1 MKKLF
6 ILSMLLLSFC
16 GEDTVENEIVE
27 TTEVTEMTYDK
38 TYTAAQEMTIDVNS
52 KYSAELETSL
62 GNIVIELF
70 TETSPITVN
79 NFVTLSNDG
88 YYNDVIFHRVIKGF
102 MIQGGDPS
110 GTGHGDMGKYPG
122 YDFED
127 ELNNPMNYEK
137 GIVSPI
143 NQKLDGIKYANKI
156 HKNEAEINWELTS
169 IEIFNKVRAFDP
181 FPGTYTRYSSKI
193 IKVIETSLSD
203 ITHNSEPGTII
214 NTDQKIII
222 AYGNKSALEIKLL
235 QKPGKRMIS
244 ANDFLNGTK
253 INVGEK
259 FGH

>member
-38 TYTAAQEMTIDVNS
+38 TYTTAQEMTIDVNS
-52 KYSAELETSL
+52 KYSAEIETSL

-88 YYNDVIFHRVIKGF
+88 YYDDVIFHRVIKGF

-137 GIVSPI
+137 GIVAMANSGPNTNGSQFFI
-143 NQKLDGIKYANKI
+143 MHADYPLPYQYTIFGKVLSGLDVVDTIGNVQTGENDKPNEDVVIYSIK
-156 HKNEAEINWELTS
+156 
-169 IEIFNKVRAFDP
+169 
-181 FPGTYTRYSSKI
+181 
-193 IKVIETSLSD
+193 
-203 ITHNSEPGTII
+203 IT
-214 NTDQKIII
+214 
-222 AYGNKSALEIKLL
+222 
-235 QKPGKRMIS
+235 
-244 ANDFLNGTK
+244 NG
-253 INVGEK
+253 
-259 FGH
+259 

>member
-38 TYTAAQEMTIDVNS
+38 TYTSAQEMTIDVNS

-127 ELNNPMNYEK
+127 ELNNPMNYDK
-137 GIVSPI
+137 GIVAMANRGPNTNGSQFFIMHADYPLPYQYTI
-143 NQKLDGIKYANKI
+143 FGKVLSGLDVVDTIGNVQTGENDKPNEDVVIYNIK
-156 HKNEAEINWELTS
+156 
-169 IEIFNKVRAFDP
+169 
-181 FPGTYTRYSSKI
+181 
-193 IKVIETSLSD
+193 
-203 ITHNSEPGTII
+203 IT
-214 NTDQKIII
+214 
-222 AYGNKSALEIKLL
+222 
-235 QKPGKRMIS
+235 
-244 ANDFLNGTK
+244 NG
-253 INVGEK
+253 
-259 FGH
+259 

>member
-38 TYTAAQEMTIDVNS
+38 TYTTAQEMIIDVNS

-137 GIVSPI
+137 GIVAMANRGPNTNGSQFFIMHADYPLPYQYTI
-143 NQKLDGIKYANKI
+143 FGKVLSGLDVVETIGNVQTGENDKPNEDVVIYSIK
-156 HKNEAEINWELTS
+156 
-169 IEIFNKVRAFDP
+169 
-181 FPGTYTRYSSKI
+181 
-193 IKVIETSLSD
+193 
-203 ITHNSEPGTII
+203 IT
-214 NTDQKIII
+214 
-222 AYGNKSALEIKLL
+222 
-235 QKPGKRMIS
+235 
-244 ANDFLNGTK
+244 NG
-253 INVGEK
+253 
-259 FGH
+259 